1 MKLLRA
7 KDPYDW
13 SALLRLI
20 RTSFAYMDGRID
32 PPSSMH
38 QLTVESLTKSS
49 TECEIWVI
57 EEQNTPVA
65 CVFLTPRENTLYLGK
80 LAVASTHRG
89 RGYARAL
96 ITKAEARAQALG
108 LSEVELQTRV
118 ELFENHT
125 TFAAMGFVQS
135 DEFTHDGFD
144 HPTSIVFRKP
154 ISA

>member
-1 MKLLRA
+1 MNPLRA

-38 QLTVESLTKSS
+38 QLTVETVQR
-49 TECEIWVI
+49 TATDCEIWVI
-57 EEQNTPVA
+57 EDQGTPVA
-65 CVFLTPRENTLYLGK
+65 CVFLTPKDNILYLGK

-96 ITKAEARAQALG
+96 IAKAEERAADLG
-108 LSEVELQTRV
+108 LTEVELHTRV

-125 TFAAMGFVQS
+125 TFAAMGFLQC

-144 HPTSIVFRKP
+144 HPTSIVFRKKIP
-154 ISA
+154 A